1 MFYFLMARS
10 TTQSSQQAWDLI
22 GDLGLSGWAITE
34 EDVRK
39 IIKLLPLLFRKHL
52 TDNGFDAVKAKAIAT
67 KFRDAGRRS
76 APWATFSS
84 RVPGRPQDGG
94 DGNRINRW
102 LLPVGHKFYATER
115 DATLVEIKYYLQ
127 ILSMTGAPAVESE
140 KFNGNFSWLAG
151 EKVEPGSYLDPVKLT
166 PVDFQEVIDDPRM
179 ITSGHIHPL
188 DRGGKHEPNNT
199 FLMLKDSNML
209 QGNNTISELL
219 QMIVGILERHR
230 TLRGFKG

>member
-1 MFYFLMARS
+1 VRTAILTPES
-10 TTQSSQQAWDLI
+10 NQLAWDRV
-22 GDLGLSGWAITE
+22 GDLAASGWDISE
-34 EDVRK
+34 DDVRK
-39 IIKLLPLLFRKHL
+39 IIKILPLLFRKHL
-52 TDNGFDAVKAKAIAT
+52 TDNGFDATKARAIST

-76 APWATFSS
+76 APWSAFSKK
-84 RVPGRPQDGG
+84 VPGRPQDGG

-102 LLPVGHKFYATER
+102 LLPPDHKFYATER

-127 ILSMTGAPAVESE
+127 ILSTTGAPVVESQ
-140 KFNGNFSWLAG
+140 KFTENFTWLVGHEIA
-151 EKVEPGSYLDPVKLT
+151 PGSYLDPVKLT

-188 DRGGKHEPNNT
+188 DRGGKHEPTNT
-199 FLMLKDSNML
+199 FLMLRDSNML